1 MSIRNLSEPNPSRRK
16 FKDAIEDHCSGFVPS
31 EMLAEIAQL
40 GAGVPPNNMGPNI
53 PSTPYYL
60 PQCEISSDF
69 VDKNI
74 TKIDWCG
81 FSCPHDEI
89 VIFTALSVIWPDLQ
103 MTSTTGKIRGYSTC
117 KAFALD
123 GVQFGLIGFG
133 QKHGRSSVSLTGTCC
148 ATLFGPRVKL
158 LYDVLVVLDARLSR
172 LDIAFDMYHGELTF
186 DYAMFAFK
194 RGDFKSSGGGIQPK
208 SSTVI
213 GTGSDGENLGRTLYI
228 GDRAGRVFGRVYEK
242 GLEVFAKMSQE
253 LREAST
259 DREREIL
266 GDAAESQG
274 TIADRWLRLE
284 VEYKRKDKASDLPLE
299 MLLERDSFHAGSYPF
314 FADALGRSDGKRPKR
329 LKTDIEI
336 TLDGLIGAGRNAFGS
351 LIFSLE
357 KIGFT
362 PEEIVQQLRGV
373 AHSRKLVSS
382 GLFTVCADVAQAVRD
397 INSEVPLWAYETI
410 AGADSDFAYDRHEIA

>member
-1 MSIRNLSEPNPSRRK
+1 MSIINLSEPNLARRN
-16 FKDAIEDHCSGFVPS
+16 FKNAIEEHCSGFVPS
-31 EMLAEIAQL
+31 EMLAEIALL
-40 GAGVPPNNMGPNI
+40 GAGVPLNNMGPNI
-53 PSTPYYL
+53 PATPYFV
-60 PQCEISSDF
+60 PQCEISGDF
-69 VDKNI
+69 VDENK

-89 VIFTALSVIWPDLQ
+89 VVFTALSVLWPDLQ
-103 MTSTTGKIRGYSTC
+103 MMPTTGKIRGYATC
-117 KAFALD
+117 KAFVLD

-148 ATLFGPRVKL
+148 STLVGARVKL

-172 LDIAFDMYHGELTF
+172 VDIAFDLYHGELTF
-186 DYAMFAFK
+186 DYALFAFK
-194 RGDFKSSGGGIQPK
+194 RGDFKSSAGGVQPT

-228 GDRAGRVFGRVYEK
+228 GNRSGRVFGRVYEK
-242 GLEVFAKMSQE
+242 GLEVFAKMSE
-253 LREAST
+253 EFRESCT
-259 DREREIL
+259 DRERELL
-266 GDAAESQG
+266 GDAAELQG

-284 VEYKRKDKASDLPLE
+284 VEYKRKDKSSELPLE
-299 MLLERDSFHAGSYPF
+299 MLLERDAYHAGSYPF
-314 FADALGRSDGKRPKR
+314 FADALGRSDGKRPMR

-362 PEEIVQQLRGV
+362 SEEIVEQLRGSS
-373 AHSRKLVSS
+373 HSRKLISS
-382 GLFTVCADVAQAVRD
+382 GLFSVCETAAEAVRQE
-397 INSEVPLWAYETI
+397 NSHVPVWAYEQI
-410 AGADSDFAYDRHEIA
+410 LGAEVAIEYER